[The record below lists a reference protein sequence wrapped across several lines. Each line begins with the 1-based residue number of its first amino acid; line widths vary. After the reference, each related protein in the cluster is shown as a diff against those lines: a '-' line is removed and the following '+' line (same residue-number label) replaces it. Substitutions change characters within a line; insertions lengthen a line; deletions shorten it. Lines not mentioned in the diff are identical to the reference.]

1 VPYYTAVANGGFP
14 EINMTETTP
23 TARTNPRAWI
33 SLALGVLSPPTF
45 GATGI
50 FAFFLGLAALRQI
63 NRSDG
68 AQKGARAAIGGM
80 LLGIAG
86 IVLFFLGLG
95 FIGLDNMRQKHDNL
109 TCMNNLRR
117 IGMAVNLMDPEAP
130 MLGHLNPQKETQFPS
145 GTVPN
150 DRLTPD
156 ERLSWMVL
164 ILPYMETEPDPLGN
178 LVAKA
183 QHPGTVLFD
192 KIDRS
197 KGWNEQDRDVVNA
210 RLSWFL
216 CPDGVRPQAGEAGLT
231 NYLGIGGVGVNAA
244 ELPKDHPDAG
254 FFGYNRQ
261 LTRADI
267 TRGVSE
273 TMMIAEAQTARS
285 PWVQGG
291 PATIRGLD
299 PENQPYLGTRR
310 QFGGLHDL
318 SGGGANVLFVDG
330 HAVFVGEKIYPRIF
344 ESQARIHRDE

>member
-1 VPYYTAVANGGFP
+1 
-14 EINMTETTP
+14 MTETVTP
-23 TARTNPRAWI
+23 ARTNFHAWL
-33 SLALGVLSPPTF
+33 SLVLGILSPPTF

-50 FAFFLGLAALRQI
+50 FAFFIGLAALRQI

-68 AQKGARAAIGGM
+68 RQKGARAAVGGM

-95 FIGLDNMRQKHDNL
+95 FIGLDRMRQKHDSL

-117 IGMAVNLMDPEAP
+117 IGMAVNLMDPEVP
-130 MLGHLNPQKETQFPS
+130 PLGHLNPLKKTPFPS

-150 DRLTPD
+150 DRLPPN
-156 ERLSWMVL
+156 ERLSWIVL
-164 ILPYMETEPDPLGN
+164 ILPYMETEPDPMGD

-183 QHPGTVLFD
+183 KHPGTALFD
-192 KIDRS
+192 KIDLS
-197 KGWNEQDRDVVNA
+197 KGWNEQDPDAVNT
-210 RLSWFL
+210 RLTWFL
-216 CPDGVRPQAGEAGLT
+216 CPDGARPQPGEAGLT
-231 NYLGIGGVGVNAA
+231 NYLGIGGVGVDAA

-285 PWVQGG
+285 PWAQGG
-291 PATIRGLD
+291 PATIRSVNPD
-299 PENQPYLGTRR
+299 DQPYLGTGRA
-310 QFGGLHDL
+310 FGGLHDT

-330 HAVFVGEKIYPRIF
+330 HAVFVGERINPVIF